1 MKKVVCFLRV
11 SSVQQDLDT
20 QRKAVIEAIRK
31 DGYRLSEIAVVEG
44 KESAIKNDEMQ
55 RQTLNEM
62 KDLIE
67 NNESI
72 KDVYF
77 YAIDRLA
84 RKVSI
89 VLSIVDYCT
98 ARGVN
103 LHFLNPYPMQTLRDG
118 KEDAMGKMFLTFLS
132 IGAEMEMTMKK
143 ARFADTREKMRNEGK
158 LVVGS
163 VLYGYYRDSNGYP
176 QVKDDEAEIVRR
188 IFNEYVYR
196 EKSMRAISRD
206 LIIDGIWENRPLCHY
221 NIKISNII
229 NNPAYSGRQ
238 AKQFDSKQPKLIKYP
253 AIVDIETQDKAM
265 EISAANSRPRDT
277 TNIYYAKG
285 LVKFVVNEELKPTA
299 TFKGNASYV
308 YVDPFTNKQLNIS
321 VNVIDSVAEMEARQL
336 YKIYKSYENFTQPQ
350 EYQKEIEECEK
361 KIDNLTPVF
370 DKFTERE
377 NRITRAYTLGRMT
390 DEMYDEE
397 FDEIMREKQVYINEK
412 NKLENQIRK
421 LNNQIKNINWTKEV
435 EIEANTDEEIRD
447 LVQMMIERIEVTKLG
462 KYEYSFEVIPNQSLF
477 KIGLARRDYLYNCS
491 GGKKRL
497 IVRIGDSERDI
508 ADIIKIRFQS
518 AGMLKRAQK
527 KVVD

>member
-20 QRKAVIEAIRK
+20 QRKAVLEAIRK

-44 KESAIKNDEMQ
+44 KESAIKNDELQ

-62 KDLIE
+62 KELIE
-67 NNESI
+67 ESDSI

-176 QVKDDEAEIVRR
+176 QEKEDEAEIVRR
-188 IFNEYVYR
+188 IFNEYVNL
-196 EKSMRAISRD
+196 EKSMRAIARD
-206 LIIDGIWENRPLCHY
+206 MIIDGIWENRPLCHY

-229 NNPAYSGRQ
+229 NNTAYSGRQ

-253 AIVDIETQDKAM
+253 AIVDIDLQDKAM
-265 EISAANSRPRDT
+265 EISAANSRPRESK
-277 TNIYYAKG
+277 NIYYAKG
-285 LVKFVVNEELKPTA
+285 LVKFNVNDELKPTSNLA
-299 TFKGNASYV
+299 GNASYA
-308 YVDPFTNKQLNIS
+308 YVDPYTNKQFNIS
-321 VNVIDSVAEMEARQL
+321 ANVIDSIAEEEARKL
-336 YKIYKSYENFTQPQ
+336 YKIYKSYENFVKPQ
-350 EYQKEIEECEK
+350 
-361 KIDNLTPVF
+361 VF
-370 DKFTERE
+370 DKEIKDCEEKLSTFDAIFEEFEARE
-377 NRITRAYTLGRMT
+377 AKLNRAYTLGRMS
-390 DEMYDEE
+390 DAQYDEI
-397 FDEIMREKQVYINEK
+397 FDEIIKEKQVYINQK
-412 NKLENQIRK
+412 NKIESEIRK
-421 LNNQIKNINWTKEV
+421 LTNQKKNIDWTKEV

-447 LVQMMIERIEVTKLG
+447 LVHLMIERIEVTKLG
-462 KYEYSFEVIPNQSLF
+462 KYEYHFIVKANLRLF
-477 KIGLARRDYLYNCS
+477 QIGFAQWDYYYNCS
-491 GGKKRL
+491 GGKIRL
-497 IVRIGDSERDI
+497 IAKCGEREVDV
-508 ADIIKIRFQS
+508 ADRVKIRFKS
-518 AGMLKRAQK
+518 GNSIRRAKK